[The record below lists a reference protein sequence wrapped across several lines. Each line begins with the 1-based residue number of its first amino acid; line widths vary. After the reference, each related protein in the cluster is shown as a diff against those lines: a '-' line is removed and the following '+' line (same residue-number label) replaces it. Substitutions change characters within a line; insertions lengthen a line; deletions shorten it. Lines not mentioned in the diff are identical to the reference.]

1 MIDHYAR
8 PVTVAEL
15 RQELG
20 IDAGDIE
27 GDDRCSAC
35 ECRREL
41 TTAAQ
46 TADLLDVLDAKVR
59 RRR

>member
-1 MIDHYAR
+1 
-8 PVTVAEL
+8 VTVAEL

-46 TADLLDVLDAKVR
+46 TADLLDVLDAKVLR
-59 RRR
+59 RRW